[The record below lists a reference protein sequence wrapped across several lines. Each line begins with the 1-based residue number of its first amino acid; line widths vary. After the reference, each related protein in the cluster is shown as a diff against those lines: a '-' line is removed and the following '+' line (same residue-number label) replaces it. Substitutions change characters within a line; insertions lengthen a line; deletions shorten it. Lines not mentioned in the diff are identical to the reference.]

1 MIKKESSQLLRQKRH
16 LRLRKKIVGSSQT
29 PRLNVSY
36 SNRYFYVQIIDD
48 HLGIT
53 LCSVHSKHIHSTT
66 NIVNTKVASGIG
78 KIIAQKALAKGIKNV
93 VFDRGGYLYHGRIK
107 VLADSARAEG
117 LNF

>member
-1 MIKKESSQLLRQKRH
+1 MIKKESSQLLRRKRH
-16 LRLRKKIVGSSQT
+16 LRLRKKIVGSSQK

-53 LCSVHSKHIHSTT
+53 LCSVHSKHIHA
-66 NIVNTKVASGIG
+66 NIVNTKVASEIG
-78 KIIAQKALAKGIKNV
+78 KVIAQKALAKGIKNV